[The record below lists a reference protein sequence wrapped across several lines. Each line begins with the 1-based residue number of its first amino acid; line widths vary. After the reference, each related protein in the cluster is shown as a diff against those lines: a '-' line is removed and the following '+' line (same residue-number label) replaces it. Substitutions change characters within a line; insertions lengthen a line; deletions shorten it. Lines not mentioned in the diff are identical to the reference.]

1 MWVPLGGACLKSST
15 FLQGRCA
22 RKKVT
27 YEVPPAV
34 TSTSYP
40 YTAGCTVWRPR
51 TTDAPPQPAVAND
64 AGWRTTAGLA
74 SEGAT
79 DCGQES
85 EIPVL
90 PHHCAADLPELGGMP
105 SRWPMWVPL
114 GEACLRSST
123 FLNDESARKK
133 VTYEVPPA
141 VTSTTPS
148 SSGLAGRDE

>member
-1 MWVPLGGACLKSST
+1 MRCPPRSRVPATRS
-15 FLQGRCA
+15 RHI
-22 RKKVT
+22 
-27 YEVPPAV
+27 
-34 TSTSYP
+34 
-40 YTAGCTVWRPR
+40 TAGCPVWRPWS
-51 TTDAPPQPAVAND
+51 TDAPLQPAVAND
-64 AGWRTTAGLA
+64 ADWRTTAGLA

-90 PHHCAADLPELGGMP
+90 PHHCAADGQELGRMP
-105 SRWPMWVPL
+105 SRRPVWVAL
-114 GEACLRSST
+114 GEACRRSST

-148 SSGLAGRDE
+148 SSGLAGRDG